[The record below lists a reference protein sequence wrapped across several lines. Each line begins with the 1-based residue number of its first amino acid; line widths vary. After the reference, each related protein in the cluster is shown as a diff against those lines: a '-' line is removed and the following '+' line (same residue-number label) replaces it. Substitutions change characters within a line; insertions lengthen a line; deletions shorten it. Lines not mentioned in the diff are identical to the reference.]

1 MQFGTMWRH
10 RHSFC
15 TSYAQNIPYF
25 FHSSRR
31 KRDITTS
38 VYVFKPGD
46 VHFLPGFPKYGRNGT
61 VEARFFVAISQ
72 SSGSGTNTTK
82 SLFTSQPMP
91 IQIINVNTIV
101 KAVKSSKDVFEQEFG
116 IEIESVKVVQVIEKK
131 KPKNGIDLK
140 KLLIIIGICLAAL
153 LGLVVILGICI
164 KRRRNR

>member
-1 MQFGTMWRH
+1 
-10 RHSFC
+10 
-15 TSYAQNIPYF
+15 
-25 FHSSRR
+25 
-31 KRDITTS
+31 
-38 VYVFKPGD
+38 
-46 VHFLPGFPKYGRNGT
+46 
-61 VEARFFVAISQ
+61 
-72 SSGSGTNTTK
+72 
-82 SLFTSQPMP
+82 MP

-140 KLLIIIGICLAAL
+140 KFLIIIGICLTAL